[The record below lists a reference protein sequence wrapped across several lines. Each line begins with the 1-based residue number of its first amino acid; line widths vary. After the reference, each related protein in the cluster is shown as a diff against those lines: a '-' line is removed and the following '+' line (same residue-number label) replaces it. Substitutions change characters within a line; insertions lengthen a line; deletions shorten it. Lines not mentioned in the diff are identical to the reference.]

1 MKELD
6 CIEVVVEKDKYARHG
21 VHKGMQG
28 WICDPRHVQD
38 TWLINFPQYGEND
51 DIATISIKIED
62 LKEIP
67 VMDPKVNE
75 RIKAQHENSGNH
87 SKALPEKPDNLSG
100 YLI

>member
-1 MKELD
+1 MDL
-6 CIEVVVEKDKYARHG
+6 CSPA
-21 VHKGMQG
+21 
-28 WICDPRHVQD
+28 WQD
-38 TWLINFPQYGEND
+38 TWLVNFPQYSEND

-62 LKEIP
+62 MQEIP

>member
-1 MKELD
+1 MQEMD
-6 CIEVVVEKDKYARHG
+6 CIEVIVEKEKYARHG

-28 WICDPRHVQD
+28 WICDPRCINEA
-38 TWLINFPQYGEND
+38 WLVNFPQYGEND

-62 LKEIP
+62 MQEIP

-75 RIKAQHENSGNH
+75 RIKAQFENPGNS
-87 SKALPEKPDNLSG
+87 SKSLVEKPDDLSG